1 MANTKPK
8 KLKTAFTMRTDEA
21 FLSKLD
27 DVRVAERPVRTR
39 AQMLRAL
46 VEESWRRLKGRK

>member
-1 MANTKPK
+1 MTNTKPK
-8 KLKTAFTMRTDEA
+8 KLKTAFTMRTDEE